1 MSRATLAPAGRIY
14 RTGFLS
20 AMLNPKLGVF
30 FVTLLP
36 QFVRP
41 GQPVLARLLLLGAIF
56 TCIGVLWM
64 AAWGL
69 AVTRARDAI
78 DRPRVRA
85 WMERVSGV
93 VLVGFAARL
102 ALERA

>member
-1 MSRATLAPAGRIY
+1 
-14 RTGFLS
+14 
-20 AMLNPKLGVF
+20 
-30 FVTLLP
+30 
-36 QFVRP
+36 
-41 GQPVLARLLLLGAIF
+41 
-56 TCIGVLWM
+56 M

-85 WMERVSGV
+85 WMERVSGM

>member
-1 MSRATLAPAGRIY
+1 M
-14 RTGFLS
+14 
-20 AMLNPKLGVF
+20 
-30 FVTLLP
+30 
-36 QFVRP
+36 
-41 GQPVLARLLLLGAIF
+41 IF
-56 TCIGVLWM
+56 SCIGMLWL
-64 AAWGL
+64 AVWGL

-78 DRPRVRA
+78 DTPRVRA